1 MKMKNVWY
9 DEMNW
14 VEVEQAI
21 KDAGS
26 MVLIPI
32 GCLEQ
37 WAHLPVGC
45 DNFQAMGHAKR
56 VIELAQ
62 EDKEIKQI
70 VVLPILPMGCQPY
83 MADFPGTISVRHS
96 VMREYYKDIAESL
109 IKQGVLKFI
118 WMIGHSGNMPP
129 LIDAGRELK
138 DKYGAL
144 TVLDR
149 CWISAREHKGPRT
162 PAEVA
167 RGGHAS
173 GSIALPE
180 LSEETLKRV
189 LPQMKVWLAEGRPI
203 YGWSGVDDFVEPR
216 FDDSLGILTA
226 KLKTSLNSQGQP
238 MTVYMVGSFQE
249 ATPYGGVG
257 DPSNQNVEDGRL
269 ALQSA
274 AMHTIAIIK
283 AVSKIEVPLKSRP
296 SKDVE

>member
-1 MKMKNVWY
+1 MVSAWM

-14 VEVEQAI
+14 IEVEQAI
-21 KDAGS
+21 KDAGN

-37 WAHLPVGC
+37 WAHLPIGC
-45 DNFQAMGHAKR
+45 DNFQAMSHVKR

-62 EDKEIKQI
+62 EDSEIKQI
-70 VVLPILPMGCQPY
+70 VVMPLLPIGCQPY
-83 MADFPGTISVRHS
+83 MADYPGTITVRHS

-109 IKQGVLKFI
+109 VKQGVYKFI
-118 WMIGHSGNMPP
+118 WIIGHSGNMPP

-138 DKYGAL
+138 EKYGVL

-149 CWISAREHKGPRT
+149 CWVTALEQKGPRT
-162 PAEVA
+162 STEIA

-173 GSIALPE
+173 GSIALPGMT
-180 LSEETLKRV
+180 EETLKRV
-189 LPQMKVWLAEGRPI
+189 LPQRKVWLAEGRPI
-203 YGWSGVDDFVEPR
+203 YGWSGANDFVEPR

-226 KLKTSLNSQGQP
+226 KLKTSLNREGKP

-257 DPSNQNVEDGRL
+257 DPTNQNVEEGKRL
-269 ALQSA
+269 VEA
-274 AMHTIAIIK
+274 AARHTIAIIK
-283 AVSKIEVPLKSRP
+283 AVRKIKVPLKSKP

>member
-1 MKMKNVWY
+1 MKMTTAWM

-14 VEVEQAI
+14 IEVEQAI
-21 KDAGS
+21 KDAGGI
-26 MVLIPI
+26 VLIPV

-45 DNFQAMGHAKR
+45 DNFQALGHAKK

-62 EDKEIKQI
+62 EDSEIKQI
-70 VVLPILPMGCQPY
+70 VVLPVLPMGCQPY

-96 VMREYYKDIAESL
+96 VIREYYKDVAESL
-109 IKQGVLKFI
+109 IKQGVSKFI

-129 LIDAGRELK
+129 LIDMGRELK

-149 CWISAREHKGPRT
+149 CWISGREYKGPRT
-162 PAEVA
+162 PEQVA

-173 GSIALPE
+173 GSIVLPT
-180 LSEETLKRV
+180 LSEETLKRAESYK
-189 LPQMKVWLAEGRPI
+189 KVWLAEGRPI
-203 YGWSGVDDFVEPR
+203 YGWSGADDFVEPR
-216 FDDSLGILTA
+216 FDDSFGILTA
-226 KLKTSLNSQGQP
+226 KLKTSPTSQDKP

-257 DPSNQNVEDGRL
+257 DPTNQNVEEGL
-269 ALQSA
+269 SLLEA
-274 AMHTIAIIK
+274 AARHTIAIIK
-283 AVSKIEVPLKSRP
+283 AISKIKVPIKSYP
-296 SKDVE
+296 SKDVK